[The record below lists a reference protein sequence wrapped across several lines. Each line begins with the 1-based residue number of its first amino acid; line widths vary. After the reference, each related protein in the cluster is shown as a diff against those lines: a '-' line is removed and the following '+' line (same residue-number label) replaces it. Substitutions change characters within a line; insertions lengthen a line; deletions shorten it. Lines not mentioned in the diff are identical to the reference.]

1 MLGFSNTSSLESM
14 DVRRAV
20 RNIYNI
26 ANSETDKEAARQR
39 LIAFI
44 NDDIER
50 VKMSNDINNYNI
62 SVEYNVE

>member
-39 LIAFI
+39 LITFI

-50 VKMSNDINNYNI
+50 VKMSNDIANYNI